1 MTSCLI
7 VDDSKVVRALVRRII
22 APFGFEIAEAADGLL
37 ALDACRAAMPDLIL
51 LDWNMPNMDGIAFLS
66 ALRRM
71 PGGQA
76 PKVVFCTTE
85 SEIPRIETALATG
98 ADEYIMKPFDAETM
112 EAKLAMVGI
121 L

>member
-7 VDDSKVVRALVRRII
+7 VDDSKVVRTLVRRII
-22 APFGFEIAEAADGLL
+22 APFGFTIAEAADGLL
-37 ALDACRAAMPDLIL
+37 ALAACEESMPDVIL
-51 LDWNMPNMDGIAFLS
+51 LDWNMPNMDGLAFLCE
-66 ALRRM
+66 LRRR
-71 PGGQA
+71 PGGDL

-85 SEIPRIETALATG
+85 SEIPRIEAALASG